1 MLTETWL
8 WVIGTV
14 YAAVVVLFLWF
25 GNRAYR
31 QSNGYDMDSQHQAVM
46 TVTALLWPIT
56 IPLMLVASLAAV
68 FLRSGR

>member
-8 WVIGTV
+8 WVIVAV
-14 YAAVVVLFLWF
+14 YVAVVVLFLWF

-46 TVTALLWPIT
+46 TVTALLWPVT
-56 IPLMLVASLAAV
+56 IPLMLIVALASV
-68 FLRSGR
+68 ILRSGR